1 MSKEAYSE
9 PVQQLIR
16 LGDDQESKWPDYLKK
31 GLSQEDIP
39 ELIRLV
45 QDVELRWMVVGPE
58 DEDPPEW
65 FAQIHAWRALGQLKA
80 EEALPALL
88 GILHQVDD
96 DDDDWAG
103 EELIQVFAMIEPAA
117 IQPLAT
123 YLADS
128 EHKTYARAAAA
139 DSLEEITRF
148 FPESRDECVTGLAS
162 ALESYQE
169 NDEAINGFIVY
180 AMVRLKAIEHLGLIE
195 QAFQA
200 DKVDEFI
207 MGDFEDVQVDL
218 GLLEKRKTPSRSFL
232 PSFLAPPLREG

>member
-45 QDVELRWMVVGPE
+45 QDVDLRWMVVGPE

-80 EEALPALL
+80 L
-88 GILHQVDD
+88 
-96 DDDDWAG
+96 
-103 EELIQVFAMIEPAA
+103 
-117 IQPLAT
+117 
-123 YLADS
+123 
-128 EHKTYARAAAA
+128 
-139 DSLEEITRF
+139 
-148 FPESRDECVTGLAS
+148 
-162 ALESYQE
+162 
-169 NDEAINGFIVY
+169 
-180 AMVRLKAIEHLGLIE
+180 EHLGLIE

-200 DKVDEFI
+200 DKVDEII
-207 MGDFEDVQVDL
+207 MGDFEDVQVDP
-218 GLLEKRKTPSRSFL
+218 GLLKKRSASKRNLCSRKIERRKSDRYPNYTFK
-232 PSFLAPPLREG
+232 

>member
-1 MSKEAYSE
+1 MSKEAYSG

-16 LGDDQESKWPDYLKK
+16 LGDDQESKWPDYLKM

-45 QDVELRWMVVGPE
+45 QDVDLRWMVVGPE

-65 FAQIHAWRALGQLKA
+65 VAQIHAWRALGQLKA
-80 EEALPALL
+80 EEAIPALL

-103 EELIQVFAMIEPAA
+103 EELIDVFAMIGPAA

-139 DSLEEITRF
+139 DSLEEIARF

-162 ALESYQE
+162 ALE
-169 NDEAINGFIVY
+169 
-180 AMVRLKAIEHLGLIE
+180 
-195 QAFQA
+195 
-200 DKVDEFI
+200 
-207 MGDFEDVQVDL
+207 
-218 GLLEKRKTPSRSFL
+218 
-232 PSFLAPPLREG
+232 